1 VAEAVARLHGST
13 LELTDRN
20 PGLCVL
26 LALPPEA
33 APMAAANAAT
43 TPAAQTASIAATAAS

>member
-1 VAEAVARLHGST
+1 

-26 LALPPEA
+26 LVLPPEE
-33 APMAAANAAT
+33 APMAV
-43 TPAAQTASIAATAAS
+43 PTAPTVPIAAAAST